1 MSSYFVWDP
10 DLFNLKIPDMDKEH
24 LHLISLMNLLF
35 EKNQCAQ
42 SKNEL
47 LKVINDLLDF
57 VILHFKNEEAF
68 MEKVQFPGLSNHHTI
83 HQRLLSQLKQHK
95 QDFEEDPSGKINER
109 FFDFLA
115 LWLTAHIQHFDKEYS
130 LWVEAEQ
137 KG

>member
-10 DLFNLKIPDMDKEH
+10 DLFDLKIPDMDQEH

-35 EKNQCAQ
+35 EKNQSSN

-57 VILHFKNEEAF
+57 VVLHFKNEEAF
-68 MEKVQFPGLSNHHTI
+68 MEKIRFPGLPNHHTI

-130 LWVEAEQ
+130 LWTEAEQ
-137 KG
+137 KS